1 MRGSLFE
8 KGFLPLVKEC
18 RRDAMPVAEVADRCA
33 LDEVF
38 AQDIHFLL
46 RGVVDLTPQV
56 GHFKTEVPL
65 FVSLFGLFAAMV
77 R

>member
-1 MRGSLFE
+1 MRAVEIMKKNIIVIGLLLFIV
-8 KGFLPLVKEC
+8 GLGAYLRLVHL
-18 RRDAMPVAEVADRCA
+18 DYGAED
-33 LDEVF
+33 D
-38 AQDIHFLL
+38 
-46 RGVVDLTPQV
+46 DLTPQV

>member
-1 MRGSLFE
+1 MVGEKDQKLLLLF
-8 KGFLPLVKEC
+8 VKIS
-18 RRDAMPVAEVADRCA
+18 DALQWHREVSAC
-33 LDEVF
+33 F
-38 AQDIHFLL
+38 GKSKFPHI
-46 RGVVDLTPQV
+46 DLTPQV